1 MNKNNEIGYLIHK
14 IDTKI
19 KANMDQEL
27 SRHDLTFSQS
37 LVIHLLRLNGG
48 QLSQKA
54 LQDLMKVS
62 HPTVVGLVQRL
73 ESNGYVKTEIDEND
87 KRYKIVTL
95 CDIADKFKKDMMRSK
110 ERFDKKMFQD
120 LSQEKLDEL
129 YQILQKMYENIEKGG
144 Q

>member
-19 KANMDQEL
+19 KANLDQEL

-37 LVIHLLRLNGG
+37 LVNHLLRLNGG

-95 CDIADKFKKDMMRSK
+95 CDIADGFKKDMMRSK

-120 LSQEKLDEL
+120 LPQEKLDEL

>member
-1 MNKNNEIGYLIHK
+1 
-14 IDTKI
+14 
-19 KANMDQEL
+19 
-27 SRHDLTFSQS
+27 
-37 LVIHLLRLNGG
+37 
-48 QLSQKA
+48 
-54 LQDLMKVS
+54 MKVS

-95 CDIADKFKKDMMRSK
+95 CDIADEFKKDMMRSK

-120 LSQEKLDEL
+120 LPQEKLDEL

>member
-14 IDTKI
+14 IDTKL
-19 KANMDQEL
+19 KANLDQEL
-27 SRHDLTFSQS
+27 SRHDLTFSHS

-95 CDIADKFKKDMMRSK
+95 CDIADEFKKDMMRSK

-120 LSQEKLDEL
+120 LPQEKLDAL

>member
-27 SRHDLTFSQS
+27 SRHHLTFSHTQ
-37 LVIHLLRLNGG
+37 VIHLLRLNGC

-95 CDIADKFKKDMMRSK
+95 CDIADEFKKDMMRSK

-120 LSQEKLDEL
+120 LPQEKLDEL

>member
-37 LVIHLLRLNGG
+37 QVIHLLRLNSG

-95 CDIADKFKKDMMRSK
+95 CDIADEFKKDMMRSK

-120 LSQEKLDEL
+120 LPQEKLDEL

>member
-1 MNKNNEIGYLIHK
+1 
-14 IDTKI
+14 
-19 KANMDQEL
+19 MDQEL

-95 CDIADKFKKDMMRSK
+95 CDIADEFKKDMMRSK

-120 LSQEKLDEL
+120 LPQEKLDEL

>member
-1 MNKNNEIGYLIHK
+1 MNKNNEIGYLVHK

-73 ESNGYVKTEIDEND
+73 ENNGYVKTEIDEND

-95 CDIADKFKKDMMRSK
+95 CDIADEFKKDMMRSK

-120 LSQEKLDEL
+120 LPQEKLDEL

>member
-19 KANMDQEL
+19 KANMNQEL
-27 SRHDLTFSQS
+27 SRHDLTFSHSQ
-37 LVIHLLRLNGG
+37 VIHLLRLNGG

-95 CDIADKFKKDMMRSK
+95 CDIADEFKKDMMRSK

-120 LSQEKLDEL
+120 LPQEKLDEL

>member
-27 SRHDLTFSQS
+27 SRHDLTCSQS

-95 CDIADKFKKDMMRSK
+95 CDIADEFKKDMMRSK

-120 LSQEKLDEL
+120 LPQEKLDEL

>member
-37 LVIHLLRLNGG
+37 LVNHLLRLNGG

-95 CDIADKFKKDMMRSK
+95 CDIADEFKKDMMRSK

-120 LSQEKLDEL
+120 LPQEKLDEL

>member
-27 SRHDLTFSQS
+27 SRHDLIFSQS
-37 LVIHLLRLNGG
+37 QVIHLLRLNGG

-95 CDIADKFKKDMMRSK
+95 CDIADEFKKDMMRSK

-120 LSQEKLDEL
+120 LPQEKLDEL